1 MLWFLLFNIF
11 NIAKRTNSINNA
23 DPQAIAANGFP
34 PPAPININE
43 INVVINPIN
52 LPIKLDQ
59 KKNQKLNLTEPQTK
73 HNKSSGN
80 TGNNTVKK

>member
-1 MLWFLLFNIF
+1 MLCFLFNIF
-11 NIAKRTNSINNA
+11 NIAKRTNSTNKA
-23 DPQAIAANGFP
+23 DPQAIAANGLP

-43 INVVINPIN
+43 NKVVIKPMD

-59 KKNQKLNLTEPQTK
+59 KKNKKLNLTEPQTK

-80 TGNNTVKK
+80 TGSKTVTK